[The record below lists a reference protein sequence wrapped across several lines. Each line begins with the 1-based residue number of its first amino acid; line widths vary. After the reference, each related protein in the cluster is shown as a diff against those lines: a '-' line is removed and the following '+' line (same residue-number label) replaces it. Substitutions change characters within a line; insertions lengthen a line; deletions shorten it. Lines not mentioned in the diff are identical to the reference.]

1 MAKDSLVTPMM
12 EQYLRIKK
20 RHPDALLFFRL
31 GDFYEMFY
39 EDAQTASPILEI
51 ALTSRQKVPM
61 CGVPYHAVDS
71 YLAKLLKQGF
81 KVAICEQV
89 EDPKTA
95 KGVVKR
101 DVVKVLTPGTAV
113 EVELDNAKESV
124 LIAGL
129 RLDKEGWGLALVDL
143 ASGEM
148 KATEGKAGDI
158 RILADEFFR
167 AAPKEVVL
175 AEGQQEEV
183 DSLAAGNNMPV
194 FLKSP
199 VEAWTF
205 DLAHAENE
213 LKNHF
218 QVPSLAGFGLEDK
231 NRAASAAGALLH
243 YLKKIRKDSLVL
255 VGRLSYFHS
264 SQGMMLDATTIKNL
278 ELVRNL
284 RDGRVRDS
292 LLDTIDFTVTSMGG
306 RLLKAWLLQP
316 LLDSAAIRARLEAV
330 EEWLQKTIERQEL
343 RESLKGILDL
353 ERLTGK
359 ISLAAAHPRDFI
371 ALKRSLLP
379 LPKIKELLA
388 SLVSGLNADILGQ
401 WDNGQDI
408 VELIDRAIMD
418 EPAFLLTEGGI
429 IKDGYHR
436 ELDELRAISR
446 SGKTY
451 ISLIEKKERQRTG
464 ISSLK
469 VRYNKVFGYYIEV
482 TKSNLALV
490 PPDYLRKQTLL
501 SSERFL
507 TPELKD
513 YEEKVLTAEEKISA
527 LEHQLFVEV
536 RETIARETHRLQRI
550 AAAVSRLD
558 VLSSLAELAAQRNYR
573 RPLIGDE
580 DRISIREGRHPV
592 IEKSSGEPF
601 IPNDTLL
608 DCGEN
613 QILIVTGPNMGGK
626 STYLRQVA
634 LICILAQTGSFVPA
648 AEARVGLVDRIFTRI
663 GAMDF
668 LNVGQSTFMV
678 EMLETAN
685 ILNNASPRSLILLD
699 EIGRG
704 TSTFDGLSIAWAVAE
719 YLHEKEDVR
728 PKTLFATHYHELT
741 ELALTMKRIK
751 NYHVSVKEWKDDIV
765 FLRKIIPGPSDQS
778 YGIHVAKLA
787 GIPRSVIDR
796 AREVLFNLEKL
807 ELDESGLPR
816 LAYRSRL
823 KRDKAQLLLFKE
835 EREQEKL
842 REIQQE
848 LDSCDLSRLT
858 PLEALNFLNELKEKL
873 KEFGR
878 E

>member
-1 MAKDSLVTPMM
+1 
-12 EQYLRIKK
+12 
-20 RHPDALLFFRL
+20 
-31 GDFYEMFY
+31 
-39 EDAQTASPILEI
+39 
-51 ALTSRQKVPM
+51 
-61 CGVPYHAVDS
+61 
-71 YLAKLLKQGF
+71 
-81 KVAICEQV
+81 
-89 EDPKTA
+89 
-95 KGVVKR
+95 
-101 DVVKVLTPGTAV
+101 
-113 EVELDNAKESV
+113 
-124 LIAGL
+124 
-129 RLDKEGWGLALVDL
+129 
-143 ASGEM
+143 
-148 KATEGKAGDI
+148 
-158 RILADEFFR
+158 
-167 AAPKEVVL
+167 
-175 AEGQQEEV
+175 
-183 DSLAAGNNMPV
+183 
-194 FLKSP
+194 
-199 VEAWTF
+199 
-205 DLAHAENE
+205 
-213 LKNHF
+213 
-218 QVPSLAGFGLEDK
+218 
-231 NRAASAAGALLH
+231 
-243 YLKKIRKDSLVL
+243 
-255 VGRLSYFHS
+255 
-264 SQGMMLDATTIKNL
+264 
-278 ELVRNL
+278 
-284 RDGRVRDS
+284 
-292 LLDTIDFTVTSMGG
+292 MGG

-536 RETIARETHRLQRI
+536 RETITRETQRLQRI